1 MMSSLQSAFV
11 SIVLATSAVLGARVA
26 SADGREIATKA
37 KVGSSMP
44 TRVKET
50 ALAHVVEK
58 RRPVGEALAF
68 APGDTVH
75 ALAVLE
81 NPVAPTTVEMF
92 WKRDGELRSRVKLD
106 VRRGKGW
113 RTWSRHRL
121 ASTDL
126 GMWTVEI
133 RNEDGTLLEE
143 LAFEVLPSLT
153 LPQVS
158 ER

>member
-1 MMSSLQSAFV
+1 MISSFRSAFV
-11 SIVLATSAVLGARVA
+11 SIALATSALMSAGVA
-26 SADGREIATKA
+26 SADGREAAA
-37 KVGSSMP
+37 KVKVSSSMP
-44 TRVKET
+44 TRVKEA

-75 ALAVLE
+75 ALAVVE

-92 WKRDGELRSRVKLD
+92 WKRDGELRSRVKLE
-106 VRRGKGW
+106 VGRGKGW

-121 ASTDL
+121 ATTDL

-143 LAFEVLPSLT
+143 LAFEVLPSLM